1 MGDGLRMGGRAVSRL
16 REHLADQLAKKV
28 QTHGLVVWD
37 DAEGEYADVAAAIVP
52 DGVRFEAFGGSWYEL
67 RRRIEDALATE
78 QPPQLIVY
86 GPAPPPDDP
95 LAESRAAGA
104 QFTRKLGT
112 LVRQAMAGELTETR
126 IAEIASKART
136 LTEAER
142 AIAGNGDV
150 DVRLISLLGNS
161 DAIRML
167 TAVLGGAADEAIDTA
182 AAWPSIAELCRDS
195 VGASVEGTGDE
206 LRDALFR
213 HLLLCDIAAALSD
226 DLPDAIASAWQRPSA
241 PQHRRAVDVLER
253 LRSTREGMVVYRALA
268 DRADDALSLGE
279 AMPWR
284 PGLESVVGT
293 EAVEWVVLGH
303 TVRSVDAG
311 DFDAAR
317 EVAERRL
324 TLNGLGADATTGW
337 GAQWRAVRAIAR
349 LRLEIERT
357 PIPASGAG
365 LLSWYVETGWQVD
378 RAHRRLELARTELGA
393 FGELEDGLI
402 TARGAYDAWLDALL
416 MRFTSATDSGAL
428 DTGQLVRQGEVHD
441 RFVPVAAVA
450 RTAYVWVDA
459 LRFELGTELVEA
471 LRTVAEEVT
480 LHAAVAAAPTITPVG
495 MANLL
500 PDAASALRV
509 GLDGDRILVTV
520 GATEVKDVAG
530 RRDLL
535 RARHGTI
542 ADLDLND
549 ASQKGEKALAR
560 AIDDAGLVLL
570 RSQEVDAVG
579 ESGLLSV
586 AWSHFE
592 TVTNLLASVV
602 ARLAQAGVERV
613 VISADHGFI
622 ALGQDVGSQRVVDPP
637 AGAAGTVKR
646 RVFIGRGGVPNP
658 ATVRVPLAACGV
670 SSDLDVVV
678 PRGLAVF
685 RAGGGRQFFHGGLSP
700 QELVVPVIVVQ
711 LAKSPEPQK
720 LEVDVHVAGDR
731 ITSGAFAATLN
742 FSGNLFTDQLTV
754 RVVAAESV
762 GRPVARVVSGD
773 GYDADSGTITVSNQS
788 PSVLSF
794 QVTANL
800 SRGSKV
806 EIEVLDARTGRKLTA
821 SRVTVAAAIVVE
833 ESLD

>member
-1 MGDGLRMGGRAVSRL
+1 MSRL
-16 REHLADQLAKKV
+16 REQLADQLAKKV
-28 QTHGLVVWD
+28 QTHGLVVWED
-37 DAEGEYADVAAAIVP
+37 GEGEYRDVAAAIAP
-52 DGVRFEAFGGSWYEL
+52 DGVRLEAFGGSWYEL

-112 LVRQAMAGELTETR
+112 LVRQAMAGQLTESR
-126 IAEIASKART
+126 ITEIAGKART
-136 LTEAER
+136 LPEAEA
-142 AIAGNGDV
+142 AIAGNGDA
-150 DVRLISLLGNS
+150 DLRLISLLGTS

-167 TAVLGGAADEAIDTA
+167 ATVLGGGADEAIVA
-182 AAWPSIAELCRDS
+182 ASAWPLIVELCRDS

-206 LRDALFR
+206 VRDALFR
-213 HLLLCDIAAALSD
+213 HLLLCDVATALSD
-226 DLPDAIASAWQRPSA
+226 ELPDAIASAWQRPSA
-241 PQHRRAVDVLER
+241 PQQRRAVEVLER
-253 LRSTREGMVVYRALA
+253 LRTTGEGRVVYRALA
-268 DRADDALSLGE
+268 YRADDALSLGE

-284 PGLESVVGT
+284 PGLENVVGT
-293 EAVEWVVLGH
+293 EAVERVVLGH
-303 TVRSVDAG
+303 AVRSLEAG
-311 DFDAAR
+311 DFDAVRRA
-317 EVAERRL
+317 AERRL
-324 TLNGLGADATTGW
+324 ALNAWGADATTGW
-337 GAQWRAVRAIAR
+337 GPQWRAVQAIAQ
-349 LRLEIERT
+349 LRSMIART

-365 LLSWYVETGWQVD
+365 LLSWYVQTGWPVD

-393 FGELEDGLI
+393 FGELEEGLI
-402 TARGAYDAWLDALL
+402 AARGAYDAWLDGLL
-416 MRFTSATDSGAL
+416 TRFTSATDAGAL
-428 DTGQLVRQGEVHD
+428 DTGELVRQGNVHD
-441 RFVPVAAVA
+441 RFVGAAVTA

-459 LRFELGTELVEA
+459 LRYELGVELVEA
-471 LRTVAEEVT
+471 LRPVAEEVT
-480 LHAAVAAAPTITPVG
+480 LYAAVAAAPSITPVG

-535 RARHGTI
+535 RARHGSV

-549 ASQKGEKALAR
+549 AAQKGEKALAR
-560 AIDDAGLVLL
+560 AIGDAGLVLL
-570 RSQEVDAVG
+570 RSQEVDAAG

-592 TVTNLLASVV
+592 TVINLLASVV

-637 AGAAGTVKR
+637 AGATGTVKR
-646 RVFIGRGGVPNP
+646 RVFVGRGGVPNP

-670 SSDLDVVV
+670 TSDLDVVV

-720 LEVDVHVAGDR
+720 LEVDVHVAGER
-731 ITSGAFAATLN
+731 ITSGAFAATLS

-773 GYDADSGTITVSNQS
+773 GYDAETGTITVSNER

-800 SRGSKV
+800 SRGGNV
-806 EIEVLDARTGRKLTA
+806 EVEVLDARTGRKLT
-821 SRVTVAAAIVVE
+821 SSTVTVAAAIVVE
-833 ESLD
+833 DSLD